1 MKNCRTFLLIAG
13 FLLVGCA
20 PSRQAMEEPSKQE
33 KKELKSPLADYE
45 ATLNPS
51 DFDEEVEEVQKVH
64 TEEKQSQQLEIP
76 RDSTVVHEDILQ
88 GFRIQI
94 FSSSNID
101 DANNMRILALEKFQA
116 DSVYIVYDPP
126 VYKVRVGD
134 FVNRYEA
141 NQHLPEFIDKGYPD
155 AWVVPDRVVQ
165 RNLIAVPKAAKKA
178 E

>member
-1 MKNCRTFLLIAG
+1 MKNYGTLLLIAG
-13 FLLVGCA
+13 FFCAGCA
-20 PSRQAMEEPSKQE
+20 PTRPAVQEQKQE
-33 KKELKSPLADYE
+33 KKELKSPLGDYE

-64 TEEKQSQQLEIP
+64 IEEKQAQQLEIP
-76 RDSTVVHEDILQ
+76 RDSTVIQEDVLQ
-88 GFRIQI
+88 GFRIQV

-101 DANNMRILALEKFQA
+101 DANNMRTLALEKFQS

-141 NQHLPEFIDKGYPD
+141 SQHLPEFIDKGYPD

-165 RNLIAVPKAAKKA
+165 RNLIAVPKAAKKV